1 MSRAAQAFVAATALG
16 GIVLVVGPGPAGIL
30 LALATAGMAGAA
42 LVLYPP
48 SRWSL
53 KIGYGFLLVFLGLW
67 AYVHLE
73 SWRLS
78 QGGADAVRRLAAD
91 KGEDLAGIL
100 AARLEDDRLLAER
113 VSRRLA
119 DRAERFP
126 AEVVQDPELFVALG
140 RAASP
145 ALRPGTG
152 LEIYDAAGSLRAWWG
167 DPRGDR
173 LPADSA
179 GRPLEQP
186 LVRRPS
192 GFTLAYTGAP
202 WIVRGDSFRV
212 IVKDVWRIESP
223 LGEVT
228 DPDLVLPAL
237 QEREGLSFRV
247 MPVQSGGQGVPI
259 MGPEGPV
266 GWVEGQRFMVER
278 FLEERRLGAQR
289 LLGLLFLWPLAWSVG
304 AVWQATR
311 RGSGPRGRPGRAA
324 LLTLTGRLALVTVV
338 WAFLM
343 SSRYLTYF
351 LPPGWFSPLGFAAEM
366 LGPGGRSAG
375 DLLTTAALAL
385 LFAVGAYGF
394 VPARRHRSTAGTV
407 LGVAAVGLL
416 AWLIVHAAAA
426 VIENAIRG
434 MSLDVFFSTTLL
446 FSPHYLMVLLAFAL
460 FAGVVVIAL
469 AAGLRPLG
477 VPADGVRTA
486 LVALGTLAVVAGA
499 AWILPAEALRGRSIE
514 FRILLALG
522 LTGTAWLVHAAGL
535 RRFTGKGAG
544 PAVALIAVTLGG
556 LVVLPLLSRARID
569 VAQDLLVE
577 RAERL
582 GESSGQWLQY
592 TMSRMVEYL
601 AQSSEAAEALEE
613 GNRDAALLL
622 WSRSPLRSPD
632 FASGLYLVD
641 DEGEIVS
648 QFALTTVDLGGRA
661 RARAEADNV
670 RVDVEGAP
678 EEGGIWWATVPLY
691 REGARLGAAVA
702 MSTGATRLREAPS
715 GATFLL
721 SDLMA
726 GSSSSFESTLYRTL
740 EPGETPPPRTL
751 LTSVQ
756 RPDGTRVRLALPL
769 GRLLPGA
776 RTYALF
782 AVVAAICGL
791 LVGIVERWT
800 DPRARVRSW
809 GRARAENPLR
819 SFRVQLLLAFVAVAA
834 LPLTL
839 YAVLGFRATRAEVQ
853 ESTRAAAT
861 EALGA
866 ASRLLV
872 GDTALEQGTARALNS
887 RLRQISDV
895 LQQDLILYWRGRAV
909 ASSRPEIFASRL
921 FADRMKGEVYTELF
935 AGGRASVFDSV
946 LLGERSF
953 LVAYRPLREAGAP
966 AGYVLAT
973 PLLIRE
979 DQARQDL
986 QRLGEGVFL
995 LTAFSIAFLLV
1006 VGWGLARFM
1015 ARPLGALEQGT
1026 RQIASGRLAYRL
1038 PPPARQDEFGHL
1050 QEAFNTMAERL
1061 DKGQRALEEEKSRVQ
1076 AILSSVGA
1084 GVVALDADGQVQ
1096 LLNERAASLLG
1107 ERPEAVL
1114 GQRAGELARR
1124 RDGASRFWGLVER
1137 QLAGGRADREL
1148 VLRREGKDRHYHVVF
1163 TTLREAGGEDERGL
1177 VVAFED
1183 ITDNVAS
1190 QRVLAWGEMARQVA
1204 HEIKNPLTPM
1214 KLSLQHL
1221 ERTVDER
1228 PLNFEHLFR
1237 SNLDLVLAEIDRLER
1252 IAGNFSRFAVPDPR
1266 SLVSFDPVLVARD
1279 ALTLFEATEEVVVY
1293 GLETVGEP
1301 KPILGEPEG
1310 FRRVLVN
1317 LLQNA
1322 RDAVVARG
1330 GGRVDVRL
1338 DWEREPGWA
1347 RVSVLDD
1354 GIGLPDTDL
1363 ERLFEPSFSTKTR
1376 GTGLGLAITRR
1387 IVEAWGGTIEY
1398 ERREGGGTAIH
1409 ARLRLAQQE

>member
-1 MSRAAQAFVAATALG
+1 MSPAAQAFVAATVLA
-16 GIVLVVGPGPAGIL
+16 GIVLVVGPGPPGIV
-30 LALATAGMAGAA
+30 LALATAGVTGAGLA
-42 LVLYPP
+42 LARPR
-48 SRWSL
+48 RWSL
-53 KIGYGFLLVFLGLW
+53 KTGYALLLVFLGLW

-78 QGGADAVRRLAAD
+78 QGGADAVRRLAAG
-91 KGEDLAGIL
+91 KGEDLADIL
-100 AARLEDDRLLAER
+100 AGRLEDDGRLAER
-113 VSRRLA
+113 TARRLTE
-119 DRAERFP
+119 RAERFP

-140 RAASP
+140 RAAGP
-145 ALRPGTG
+145 GLRPGVG
-152 LEIYDAAGSLRAWWG
+152 LEVYDGAGSLRAWWG

-179 GRPLEQP
+179 GRPLEDP

-192 GFTLAYTGAP
+192 GFTLAYTGTP
-202 WIVRGDSFRV
+202 WIVGGDSFRIV
-212 IVKDVWRIESP
+212 VKDVWRVESP
-223 LGEVT
+223 LGGLT

-237 QEREGLSFRV
+237 EDREGLSFRV
-247 MPVQSGGQGVPI
+247 VSVDSAGQGAPI
-259 MGPEGPV
+259 MGPERPV
-266 GWVEGQRFMVER
+266 GWVLEQRFMVER
-278 FLEERRLGAQR
+278 FLEERRLDTLR
-289 LLGLLFLWPLAWSVG
+289 LLGLLLLWPLAWSVG
-304 AVWQATR
+304 AVWQGTR
-311 RGSGPRGRPGRAA
+311 RGRGRSA
-324 LLTLTGRLALVTVV
+324 LLTVTGRLALLAVV

-343 SSRYLTYF
+343 TSRYLTFF
-351 LPPGWFSPLGFAAEM
+351 LPEGWFSPLGFAVE
-366 LGPGGRSAG
+366 LFGPGGRSAG
-375 DLLTTAALAL
+375 DLLTTAALGM
-385 LFAVGAYGF
+385 LFAVGAYAF
-394 VPARRHRSTAGTV
+394 VPARRHRSAVGTV
-407 LGVAAVGLL
+407 LGLGAVGLL
-416 AWLIVHAAAA
+416 AWLVVGGASTVVDSA
-426 VIENAIRG
+426 VRG
-434 MSLDVFFSTTLL
+434 MSLGVFFSTTLL

-460 FAGVVVIAL
+460 FGGLVVTGL

-477 VPADGVRTA
+477 VPAGRLWAAGVA
-486 LVALGTLAVVAGA
+486 VATCAVLATA
-499 AWILPAEALRGRSIE
+499 AWILPGEALRGTSLV
-514 FRILLALG
+514 FRALLALG
-522 LTGTAWLVHAAGL
+522 LTGGAWLVHATGM
-535 RRFTGKGAG
+535 RRFTGRGAG
-544 PAVALIAVTLGG
+544 PAVALVAVTLGG
-556 LVVLPLLSRARID
+556 LMVLPLFTRARID
-569 VAQDLLVE
+569 IAQDLLVE

-582 GESSGQWLQY
+582 GEASAQWLQY

-601 AQSSEAAEALEE
+601 AQSSEVARALEE

-622 WSRSPLRSPD
+622 WSQSPLRTPD

-641 DEGEIVS
+641 DEGAIVS
-648 QFALTTVDLGGRA
+648 QFALTTIDLAGRA
-661 RARAEADNV
+661 RTRAGGDNV
-670 RVDVEGAP
+670 RVDVEGSP
-678 EEGGIWWATVPLY
+678 EEGGIWWATVPVY
-691 REGARLGAAVA
+691 EAGTRLGTAVA
-702 MSTGATRLREAPS
+702 MSTGATQLRDAPS

-721 SDLMA
+721 SDLLV
-726 GSSSSFESTLYRTL
+726 GSSSSFEPTLYRTL

-756 RPDGTRVRLALPL
+756 RPDGTRIRLALPL
-769 GRLLPGA
+769 DPLLPSA
-776 RTYALF
+776 RTYAVF

-791 LVGIVERWT
+791 FLGIVERWT
-800 DPRARVRSW
+800 DPRARVRTW

-834 LPLTL
+834 VPLTL

-853 ESTRAAAT
+853 ESTRVAAT

-872 GDTALEQGTARALNS
+872 GDAALEQGTARALTT
-887 RLRQISDV
+887 RLRQISDI
-895 LQQDLILYWRGRAV
+895 LQQDLVLYWRGRTV

-935 AGGRASVFDSV
+935 AGGRPSVFDSMS
-946 LLGERSF
+946 LGDRSF
-953 LVAYRPLREAGAP
+953 LVAYRPLRESGAP

-979 DQARQDL
+979 DQARLDL

-995 LTAFSIAFLLV
+995 LSAFSIAFLLV

-1038 PPPARQDEFGHL
+1038 PPPARQDEFGRL
-1050 QEAFNTMAERL
+1050 QRAFNAMAERL
-1061 DKGQRALEEEKSRVQ
+1061 DHGQRALEREKSRVQ
-1076 AILSSVGA
+1076 AILTSVGA
-1084 GVVALDADGQVQ
+1084 GVVALDAEGQVQ
-1096 LLNERAASLLG
+1096 LLNERAATLLG

-1114 GQRAGELARR
+1114 GHRAGELARR

-1137 QLAGGRADREL
+1137 QRTGARADRDL
-1148 VLRREGKDRHYHVVF
+1148 VLRRKGEDRHYHVVF
-1163 TTLREAGGEDERGL
+1163 TGLREPGGTEERGL

-1221 ERTVDER
+1221 ERTVDDR
-1228 PLNFEHLFR
+1228 PLNFEELFR
-1237 SNLDLVLAEIDRLER
+1237 SNLDLVLSEIERLER
-1252 IAGNFSRFAVPDPR
+1252 IAGNFARFAVPDPG
-1266 SLVSFDPVLVARD
+1266 SLVPFDAVEVARD
-1279 ALTLFEATEEVVVY
+1279 ALTLFQGAEENVMY
-1293 GLETVGEP
+1293 GLQTVGESRP
-1301 KPILGEPEG
+1301 LLGEPEG

-1322 RDAVVARG
+1322 RDAVVANG

-1347 RVSVLDD
+1347 RVSVLDE
-1354 GIGLPDTDL
+1354 GIGLPETGL

-1376 GTGLGLAITRR
+1376 GTGLGLAITSR

-1398 ERREGGGTAIH
+1398 ERRPEGGTAIH
-1409 ARLRLAQQE
+1409 ARLRLA